1 MSITIDHAGK
11 VALVTGSGAGIGR
24 EIARWLARAGAAVAV
39 NDARAEKAAETV
51 SLIEA
56 EGGRAIAV
64 VADCRDD
71 AQVAEMVRRTVADL
85 GGLDIAVNNIG
96 MLAGRGA
103 SAFVDTDGAYWRD
116 IVGQN
121 LILTAVCA
129 QHQAR
134 AMIAGGRGGVLLL
147 VTSGETTRPSAF
159 NSAYAASKAALN
171 HLVTSLAMELG
182 EQGIRVLAIAP
193 GTTLTETV
201 RAAFTDEHVNAIDQS
216 TALKRRVEHDELG
229 RLAVFLASDL
239 ARCITGQF
247 ILADAGAFLSRT
259 RPPNLRH
266 EETQLGDRPD
276 LTSQPA
282 TSKGPSGPSE
292 R

>member
-1 MSITIDHAGK
+1 
-11 VALVTGSGAGIGR
+11 
-24 EIARWLARAGAAVAV
+24 
-39 NDARAEKAAETV
+39 
-51 SLIEA
+51 
-56 EGGRAIAV
+56 
-64 VADCRDD
+64 
-71 AQVAEMVRRTVADL
+71 
-85 GGLDIAVNNIG
+85 
-96 MLAGRGA
+96 
-103 SAFVDTDGAYWRD
+103 
-116 IVGQN
+116 
-121 LILTAVCA
+121 
-129 QHQAR
+129 
-134 AMIAGGRGGVLLL
+134 MIAGGRGGSVVGDVGRNDPALGVQL
-147 VTSGETTRPSAF
+147 GIRPRRRPGST
-159 NSAYAASKAALN
+159 N
-171 HLVTSLAMELG
+171 LVTSLAMELG

-282 TSKGPSGPSE
+282 TSS
-292 R
+292 

>member
-1 MSITIDHAGK
+1 LSITIDHAGK

-71 AQVAEMVRRTVADL
+71 AQVASMVQRTVDEL

-96 MLAGRGA
+96 MLAGRGT
-103 SAFVDTDGAYWRD
+103 SPFVDTDGAYWRD
-116 IVGQN
+116 VVGQN
-121 LILTAVCA
+121 LILTAVCV
-129 QHQAR
+129 QHEAR
-134 AMIAGGRGGVLLL
+134 AMLAQGRGGVMVL
-147 VTSGETTRPSAF
+147 VSSGETTRPSPLNA
-159 NSAYAASKAALN
+159 AYAASKAAIN

-182 EQGIRVLAIAP
+182 ADGIRVLAIAP

-201 RAAFTDEHVNAIDQS
+201 RAAFTEDHVEAIDQS
-216 TALKRRVEHDELG
+216 TALKRRVEHDELA
-229 RLAVFLASDL
+229 RLTVFLASDL
-239 ARCITGQF
+239 ARCITGQL

-259 RPPNLRH
+259 RPRNLRH

-282 TSKGPSGPSE
+282 RPQ
-292 R
+292 

>member
-39 NDARAEKAAETV
+39 NDARTEKAAETV

-56 EGGRAIAV
+56 EGGRAIPV

-71 AQVAEMVRRTVADL
+71 AQVAAMVQRTVDEL

-96 MLAGRGA
+96 MLAGRGT
-103 SAFVDTDGAYWRD
+103 SPFVDTDGAYWRD
-116 IVGQN
+116 VVGQN

-129 QHQAR
+129 QHEAR
-134 AMIAGGRGGVLLL
+134 AMLAQGRGGVMVL
-147 VTSGETTRPSAF
+147 VSSGETTRPSPLNA
-159 NSAYAASKAALN
+159 AYAASKAAIN

-182 EQGIRVLAIAP
+182 ADGIRVLAIAP

-201 RAAFTDEHVNAIDQS
+201 AAAFTDDHVQAIDQS
-216 TALKRRVEHDELG
+216 TALKRRVEHDELA
-229 RLAVFLASDL
+229 RLTVFLASDL
-239 ARCITGQF
+239 ARCITGQL

-259 RPPNLRH
+259 RPRNLRH
-266 EETQLGDRPD
+266 EETELGDRPD

-282 TSKGPSGPSE
+282 LPQ
-292 R
+292 

>member
-11 VALVTGSGAGIGR
+11 VALVTGAGAGIGR

-51 SLIEA
+51 ASIEA

-71 AQVAEMVRRTVADL
+71 AQVEQMVRRTVDEL

-103 SAFVDTDGAYWRD
+103 SAFVDTDGSYWRD
-116 IVGQN
+116 VVGQN

-134 AMIAGGRGGVLLL
+134 AMIAGGKGGVMLL
-147 VTSGETTRPSAF
+147 VTSGETTRPSTF

-182 EQGIRVLAIAP
+182 EHGIRVLAIAP

-201 RAAFTDEHVNAIDQS
+201 RAAFTDEHVRAIDQS

-276 LTSQPA
+276 HTSQPA
-282 TSKGPSGPSE
+282 ADGPE
-292 R
+292 RPR